1 MKQIKLLVEIVLISG
16 MGFLPMHKE
25 LGHNVWY
32 DVDQCI
38 LRPQKYFVG
47 TEIAGHLCL
56 LQVDRSI
63 LMVQGWVMSLLIRFF
78 GYPDSSSL
86 IHLGHQLNM
95 GS

>member
-1 MKQIKLLVEIVLISG
+1 
-16 MGFLPMHKE
+16 
-25 LGHNVWY
+25 
-32 DVDQCI
+32 
-38 LRPQKYFVG
+38 
-47 TEIAGHLCL
+47 LCL

-95 GS
+95 GSWSLPAIGHSAELSYSTAVFGG